1 MSIHVYQNTSNNF
14 TAGKISRFM
23 DNWKLI
29 TSDTKIL
36 EVVNGYSI
44 EFESKPF
51 QNTVPK
57 PIKFNEND
65 TAIIDAEISD
75 LLAKK
80 IIERVTIF
88 DEDEFISNI
97 FVRPKKN
104 GKFRV
109 IINLKHLNEFIEYN
123 HFKMETFSA
132 AIALVTKDCYFGS
145 IDLQD
150 AYYSCSITEND
161 RKYLRFYWQGN
172 KYQYTSLAMGLA
184 SAPRIFTKLLK
195 PAFSALRKRGHAN
208 VAYIDDSLL
217 ISKSERECAENILE
231 TAELLDNLGLTI
243 NKEKSVFTPSKT
255 IQFLGFIINSELM
268 SVTLTEDRANSIKEK
283 CKEILNLHKVT
294 IRELAQLIGKL
305 VSTEPAIRYAP
316 LFYKS
321 LEIEK
326 DKHLKTNAGNFE
338 AKVCIS
344 AESKETINWWIDNIN
359 RFPRFINMDNPSLLI
374 KTDSSLAGWGAYNET
389 TGECYQGIWSEEE
402 KTNHIN
408 YLELKAGQI
417 ALTKFC
423 KNVNDCHVKLYM
435 DNTVAVTYI
444 SKMGG
449 KIESLNNLT
458 FSIWKFCMNRN
469 IWLSSN
475 HIAGVE
481 NTEADYLSRHKNDD
495 LEWMLDRQ
503 IFVKIR
509 EIYGKFD
516 VDLFASKN
524 NFQFKPYVSYTP
536 DKNASAVDALS
547 INWSDIMCYIFC
559 PFSLIATV
567 LQKIATD
574 KAEAIIIAPIW
585 PTQHWFP
592 WLLQMI
598 CMDSYLLPSDQ
609 HLLTMPGKPQVRH
622 PLGKMRLGSFRVSG
636 NSSRVEAYHRTL
648 KTFCYLP
655 GESPLKNNI
664 GRISKNGCH
673 FVTKDKL
680 IFLKQM

>member
-1 MSIHVYQNTSNNF
+1 MIIHVYQNTSNNF

-29 TSDTKIL
+29 TSDTRIL

-44 EFESKPF
+44 EFESRPF

-195 PAFSALRKRGHAN
+195 PAFSTLRNRGHAN

-305 VSTEPAIRYAP
+305 VSSEPAIRYAP

-326 DKHLKTNAGNFE
+326 DKHLKTNAGKFE

-359 RFPRFINMDNPSLLI
+359 RFPRFINTDNPTLLI

-408 YLELKAGQI
+408 YLEPIAGQI

-567 LQKIATD
+567 VQKIATD

-592 WLLQMI
+592 RLLQMI
-598 CMDSYLLPSDQ
+598 CMDSYLLPNDQ

-622 PLGKMRLGSFRVSG
+622 PLGK
-636 NSSRVEAYHRTL
+636 
-648 KTFCYLP
+648 
-655 GESPLKNNI
+655 
-664 GRISKNGCH
+664 
-673 FVTKDKL
+673 
-680 IFLKQM
+680 